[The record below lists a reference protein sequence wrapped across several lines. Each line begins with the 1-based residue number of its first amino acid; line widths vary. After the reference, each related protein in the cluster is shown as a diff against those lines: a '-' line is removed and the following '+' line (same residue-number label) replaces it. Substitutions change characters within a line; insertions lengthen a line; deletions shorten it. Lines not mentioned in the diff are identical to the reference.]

1 MNIEVEELL
10 KLMKQFFENVD
21 KEQQDLREEL
31 SEKQLEQEDLLHE
44 IELSDL
50 NAAESAKVM
59 KKLKQVRKERR
70 VIKNDLE
77 RIGLIQHFT
86 EKYNNKFICN
96 EIAMLLKELR
106 KQKENQD
113 NRKYSPRVLTN
124 LKVGGGSND
133 NKIATD
139 V

>member
-106 KQKENQD
+106 KQKEVQD
-113 NRKYSPRVLTN
+113 NRKYSPRVLTD
-124 LKVGGGSND
+124 LKVGGEQNENIGD
-133 NKIATD
+133 
-139 V
+139 